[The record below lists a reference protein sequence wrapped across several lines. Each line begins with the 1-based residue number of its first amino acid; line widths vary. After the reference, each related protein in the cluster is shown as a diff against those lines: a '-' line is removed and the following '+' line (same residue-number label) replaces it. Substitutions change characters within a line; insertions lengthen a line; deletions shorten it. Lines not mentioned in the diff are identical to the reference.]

1 MVRCPQDYK
10 NVTNNYSMT
19 SEVNV
24 ATETNS
30 VFITPYV
37 FSPTAYVSPS
47 AINLS
52 GSSKR
57 GMGLFLSVLIFHLKI
72 GPPTANVNIVLWPSI
87 NKSVIVA
94 LLSHP

>member
-37 FSPTAYVSPS
+37 FSPTAYVAELKEGVASCWAMLTFSLTWQPPS
-47 AINLS
+47 AKNWEVVWQT
-52 GSSKR
+52 R
-57 GMGLFLSVLIFHLKI
+57 
-72 GPPTANVNIVLWPSI
+72 
-87 NKSVIVA
+87 
-94 LLSHP
+94 